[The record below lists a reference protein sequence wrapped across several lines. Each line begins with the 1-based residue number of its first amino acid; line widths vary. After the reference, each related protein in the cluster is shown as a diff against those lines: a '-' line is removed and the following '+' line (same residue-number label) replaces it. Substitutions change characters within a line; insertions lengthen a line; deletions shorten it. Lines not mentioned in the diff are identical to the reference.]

1 VGAPEADLGSIVN
14 EAFCRDRLLFRACR
28 RAFTERRET
37 LDSLSF
43 RDRRKGILRE
53 RERFSRRGEGGAA
66 QPG

>member
-1 VGAPEADLGSIVN
+1 MN
-14 EAFCRDRLLFRACR
+14 EAFCRDRLLFRACE
-28 RAFTERRET
+28 RAFTERLDT
-37 LDSLSF
+37 LGGLSF